1 MAMKPKTIRRSYWI
15 LTGLFAIV
23 VAGTAIPTEA
33 GEEVM
38 ATLGY
43 PAYLLDILLV
53 AKILGAIALLQPKFK
68 IIKEWAYAGFT
79 IDFIGAAVSGI
90 IATGSIEF
98 IVVPLIYLVV
108 MFASYYL
115 WKKRAWLT
123 IA

>member
-1 MAMKPKTIRRSYWI
+1 MKPKTIKISYWAI
-15 LTGLFAIV
+15 TIIFAV
-23 VAGTAIPTEA
+23 AVAGSAIPTEA

-43 PAYLLDILLV
+43 PVYLLDILLV
-53 AKILGAIALLQPKFK
+53 AKILGAIALVQPKFQ

-90 IATGSIEF
+90 ITTGNSEF
-98 IVVPLIYLVV
+98 IIVPLIYLVV

-115 WKKRAWLT
+115 WKKKERLAV
-123 IA
+123 A

>member
-1 MAMKPKTIRRSYWI
+1 MKPKTTNIAYWTVTI
-15 LTGLFAIV
+15 IFAVV

-33 GEEVM
+33 GKEVM

-53 AKILGAIALLQPKFK
+53 AKILGAIAVIQPKFQ

-90 IATGSIEF
+90 IATGNSEF
-98 IVVPLIYLVV
+98 IIMPLIFLVV

-115 WKKRAWLT
+115 WKKKSS
-123 IA
+123 